1 MKKHL
6 TFNLW
11 SSSNYFIS
19 LFCSSSHHPIT
30 PLLIG
35 PGPQGNNVPNYQPQ
49 VYPGYPQGAH
59 AFRPPPGLYNPNSS
73 AYYGAP
79 SVMVSPGGGYIRP
92 HGSYYP
98 RSEYVDPSYGP
109 YPGQGYQHPMYAA
122 EMHNRNNFDPRSQ
135 MGYPSQPTGMDFSR
149 AVSSSFGDNNSK
161 SSTDKGRNNE
171 KASTDDSLPN
181 FDNYY
186 KSSDNRS
193 IASEKSD
200 TSWKL
205 LNQVAS
211 IEEEKFRSA
220 EDSRLDT
227 TSPIGDQSKN
237 PHNIMMKDCLNS
249 TNQALTSLS
258 SVASM
263 QEPLD
268 TSNSKDELD
277 LIQCASSGSLFFNTH
292 DDSFVKRGREERE
305 DAEDDARGR
314 DDDEIRRGPS
324 SSPPN
329 VANLSMRDKSDIA
342 RPQKKRREN
351 INDDYYDQPPS
362 YTFSLESAPSFSKDQ
377 QYQSLPNLSEK
388 PRPPSMLEPFDTQK
402 DKNDIEWEIKDQDSF
417 GANFS
422 IGSNMSVHE
431 NVDDGPLIT
440 SSFSFGKEVN
450 NENDDFGGKLNGFD
464 RSQHNRNILE
474 NSNKTS
480 HGKYPPHSAT
490 WVTNTSSFNGNKP
503 EAHRQSNLYHPVPT
517 NPAQSFNSSSSMQSS
532 HRMMPKHHH
541 DMMRAFSHDSGSSSP
556 ATSGMHP
563 HIHSHYGPLHGP
575 YGAPLPPHIPQSDSH
590 LPPSFR
596 PPSNIHPHMARPPQ
610 TVYMMSNP
618 TGGRQSVVRNASMDS
633 SVNKANA
640 GGVYSW
646 TKSDDARLTE
656 IMKKFKNPK
665 DWEPVAEEF
674 GGGKS

>member
-1 MKKHL
+1 M
-6 TFNLW
+6 FRC
-11 SSSNYFIS
+11 F
-19 LFCSSSHHPIT
+19 
-30 PLLIG
+30 PLRLIIG

-49 VYPGYPQGAH
+49 AYPGYPQGAH
-59 AFRPPPGLYNPNSS
+59 PFRPPPGLYNPNSS

-79 SVMVSPGGGYIRP
+79 PSVMVSPGGGYVRP

-98 RSEYVDPSYGP
+98 RGGEYMDPSYGP
-109 YPGQGYQHPMYAA
+109 YQGQGYQQHPMYAA
-122 EMHNRNNFDPRSQ
+122 EMQNRNNYDPRSQ

-171 KASTDDSLPN
+171 KGSTDTLPN
-181 FDNYY
+181 LNNYY
-186 KSSDNRS
+186 KSSDDRS
-193 IASEKSD
+193 ISSGKSD

-227 TSPIGDQSKN
+227 TSPIGDHAKN
-237 PHNIMMKDCLNS
+237 SHLLMKDGLDS

-277 LIQCASSGSLFFNTH
+277 LIQCASSGSLLFNAH
-292 DDSFVKRGREERE
+292 GDSFVKRGREERE

-329 VANLSMRDKSDIA
+329 VANLSMQDKSDNA
-342 RPQKKRREN
+342 TRPLKKRRED
-351 INDDYYDQPPS
+351 INDYYDQPPS

-377 QYQSLPNLSEK
+377 QYQSLPNLAEK
-388 PRPPSMLEPFDTQK
+388 PRPPSMLEPFDNQR
-402 DKNDIEWEIKDQDSF
+402 DKNDAGRDEMLMAWEIKGQDSF

-422 IGSNMSVHE
+422 MGSNMSVHE
-431 NVDDGPLIT
+431 NVDDGPLLT
-440 SSFSFGKEVN
+440 SSFSFDKEAN
-450 NENDDFGGKLNGFD
+450 NENDEFNGKLNDFE
-464 RSQHNRNILE
+464 RSQHN
-474 NSNKTS
+474 SKKTG
-480 HGKYPPHSAT
+480 HGNYPPPSAT
-490 WVTNTSSFNGNKP
+490 WVTNTSSLNGNKP
-503 EAHRQSNLYHPVPT
+503 EAHHRQSNLYHPVPT
-517 NPAQSFNSSSSMQSS
+517 NPAQSFSSNSSMQSTN
-532 HRMMPKHHH
+532 RMMPKHHH
-541 DMMRAFSHDSGSSSP
+541 DMIRAFSHDSSSS

-563 HIHSHYGPLHGP
+563 THMHPHFGPRHGP
-575 YGAPLPPHIPQSDSH
+575 YGAPLPPHIPQSDAH

-596 PPSNIHPHMARPPQ
+596 PPPSNMHPHMARRPPPGA
-610 TVYMMSNP
+610 VYMMSNP
-618 TGGRQSVVRNASMDS
+618 TGGRQSVVRNTSMDS
-633 SVNKANA
+633 SVNKVNA